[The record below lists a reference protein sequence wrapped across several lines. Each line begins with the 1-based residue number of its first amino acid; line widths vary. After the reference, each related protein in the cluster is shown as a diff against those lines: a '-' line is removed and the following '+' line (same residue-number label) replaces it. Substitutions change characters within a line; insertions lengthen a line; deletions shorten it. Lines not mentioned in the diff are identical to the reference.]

1 MDHQLPGADAFVNQR
16 DVAVE
21 FCPVASEHLQ
31 MQQAAAQQA
40 ALRFQRQRF
49 FQIGH
54 GGVMV
59 PSLAPMQVAAILQG
73 VGEARHQRDGLV
85 KTLQRFVNPPQVP
98 EQYGTAGP
106 GIGIARVHRQHRFMI
121 RQRRGVP
128 AQRPQGRAPAH
139 QRRRFAGM
147 GGQKTVETGSGFGE
161 VVLTQQGQAVMQQ
174 RGGIAWIDRQR
185 PADQLDGFATVAL
198 LQPQHSQQIEC
209 GKDAGVEPENFPVKR
224 FRFGQAALLVARRC
238 AG

>member
-1 MDHQLPGADAFVNQR
+1 
-16 DVAVE
+16 
-21 FCPVASEHLQ
+21 
-31 MQQAAAQQA
+31 
-40 ALRFQRQRF
+40 
-49 FQIGH
+49 
-54 GGVMV
+54 
-59 PSLAPMQVAAILQG
+59 
-73 VGEARHQRDGLV
+73 
-85 KTLQRFVNPPQVP
+85 
-98 EQYGTAGP
+98 
-106 GIGIARVHRQHRFMI
+106 MI

-224 FRFGQAALLVARRC
+224 FRFGQAALQVKCDGLAAQGVEVHVSPPSQQKPGALRPPASTATSVHRRPLC
-238 AG
+238 GGETGRCRTVRNCHGSV